1 MYSYEQRLRAVEL
14 YIQLGKRVGATMRQ
28 LGVNR
33 KQSQTA
39 SRMTSGG
46 NLWRLKETGC
56 MRIPQSGGQFCPV
69 TENAW
74 S

>member
-1 MYSYEQRLRAVEL
+1 MFAWSTLDAGRWSILDAGLQ
-14 YIQLGKRVGATMRQ
+14 
-28 LGVNR
+28 
-33 KQSQTA
+33 A

-56 MRIPQSGGQFCPV
+56 MRIPQSVGQFWPER
-69 TENAW
+69 ENAQ